1 MARPLITP
9 EQELWRVVPSVPQ
22 LLASS
27 HGRVMVAPYWAPLP
41 NGGQRTYGGEP
52 NIGFVHENSRM
63 MTIYK
68 GKNYRVHRLVCEAFN
83 GPPPPGTQCCM
94 HLDEDFRNNRPEN
107 LKWGTQKQN
116 LNAPGYLAYCSSR
129 RGDHSPASVGQR
141 IKEGRLNLSH
151 LNKSF
156 VSSL

>member
-1 MARPLITP
+1 MICIYK
-9 EQELWRVVPSVPQ
+9 
-22 LLASS
+22 
-27 HGRVMVAPYWAPLP
+27 H
-41 NGGQRTYGGEP
+41 RTY
-52 NIGFVHENSRM
+52 
-63 MTIYK
+63 K
-68 GKNYRVHRLVCEAFN
+68 VHRLVCEAFN

-129 RGDHSPASVGQR
+129 RGDHNPMVVGQR